1 MKILVTG
8 CAGFIGSHL
17 CEKLL
22 SLNHIVYG
30 IDNFNDYYN
39 VKQKKNN
46 IKIIKSHIFK
56 KNFKFYKE
64 DIRYTKIIDRIKPD
78 MVCHLGGMAGVRYS
92 LKNPELYID
101 INITGSNNL
110 LLQCVNNNVKHF
122 LYASSSSVYGLNEK
136 VPFSENDTLN
146 RLNSPYAFSKRSLEL
161 QAKLYH
167 DLYKLNTIGFRFFT
181 VYGPRGRPDMAPYKF
196 IKNILNDIPI
206 DKYGDGSSSRDYTF
220 IDDIISG
227 IAKCINKIETNNE
240 STNKIYNLGN
250 NTSISLNDFIDTCE
264 RVCQKKAIT
273 NIKPSQKGDVPKT
286 YANINLAKKDFDY
299 KPQTNLFNGLTQL
312 KIWLNNNKRLVK

>member
-22 SLNHIVYG
+22 SLNHTIYG
-30 IDNFNDYYN
+30 IDNLNDYYN
-39 VKQKKNN
+39 IKQKKHNL
-46 IKIIKSHIFK
+46 KMIKSHIFN

-64 DIRYTKIIDRIKPD
+64 DIRYTKIINKIKPD

-92 LKNPELYID
+92 LENPESYMD

-110 LLQCVNNNVKHF
+110 LKQCVNNNVKYF

-136 VPFSENDTLN
+136 VPFSENDTLK
-146 RLNSPYAFSKRSLEL
+146 RLNSPYALSKRALEL

-167 DLYKLNTIGFRFFT
+167 DLYNLNTIGFRFFT

-196 IKNILNDIPI
+196 IKNILNETPI
-206 DKYGDGSSSRDYTF
+206 DKYGDGTSSRDYTF

-227 IAKCINKIETNNE
+227 IAKCINKIETKNE

-264 RVCQKKAIT
+264 RVCQKKAII
-273 NIKPSQKGDVPKT
+273 NEIQCQKGDVPKT
-286 YANINLAKKDFDY
+286 YANINLAKMDFDY
-299 KPQTNLFNGLTQL
+299 KPQINLFNGLTQL